1 MMSVLSLLILLI
13 AVFTSNA
20 FRVSSSIGAGALAL
34 AGPGQNP
41 NSISIKT
48 LSCIQTIRGGD
59 SDSDSE
65 YDQEEED
72 EEEDV
77 KLSASA
83 VSALKKAKA
92 KKKAATKKT
101 VSASLKT
108 TSPKKKKSGVG
119 GSVAKKIP
127 YIIKALL
134 NPFVVFAMMKG
145 YFASLFNIDFGH
157 EVRRRRRRKLLIHPV
172 EEVER
177 ASKRAYLRNLLCPWS
192 IELHLIHLTLPYPN
206 QPNPLSWN
214 SRMYP
219 KPWDRHSKKKQSLLH
234 HPEREQGRWNLV
246 KPRPCL
252 IFQ

>member
-65 YDQEEED
+65 YDEEEED

-157 EVRRRRRRKLLIHPV
+157 EDVSQTLRSALQEKAKSAP
-172 EEVER
+172 
-177 ASKRAYLRNLLCPWS
+177 SSGKRARKMKPGQAK
-192 IELHLIHLTLPYPN
+192 TLSDLPVI
-206 QPNPLSWN
+206 N
-214 SRMYP
+214 S
-219 KPWDRHSKKKQSLLH
+219 
-234 HPEREQGRWNLV
+234 
-246 KPRPCL
+246 
-252 IFQ
+252 